1 MNNKKQASAKQTVI
15 HTIQVG
21 DVVAE
26 VRLKKSNSGFSYLDY
41 TLERCFITST
51 NKQSRGSTFF
61 AVNQADL
68 IQAVRDASAW
78 IQARVNSVP
87 TMDAPAELT
96 ADNQ

>member
-26 VRLKKSNSGFSYLDY
+26 IRLKKSNSGFSYLDY
-41 TLERCFITST
+41 TLERSFTTST

-61 AVNQADL
+61 AVNQEDL
-68 IQAVRDASAW
+68 IQAVEDASAW
-78 IQARVNSVP
+78 IRSKANAAP
-87 TMDAPAELT
+87 TMDALAEQT
-96 ADNQ
+96 ADTQ